1 MLLSQRIFPKL
12 LVIILISLCAQS
24 EICAQSII
32 FNHLTVEDGLS
43 NNDVNTVIQDQTGFI
58 WFGTDDGLNRFD
70 GYNFKVFRHDPS
82 DSNSLSDNSI
92 WSLME
97 DSKGNIWVGTK
108 GGVLN
113 KFDPATEKYTHWIL
127 ESKITKEN
135 SIKSL
140 YEDSKGNIWV
150 GSYRS
155 GLYRLNTLNNKID
168 NWQAESGNP
177 NSLSH
182 NYVQSIIED
191 NEDNLLIGTYIGLS
205 KFNPQNEKNGFQRFH
220 NDPDNVKSLSSDLI
234 WALSKSTVDPSIIWV
249 GTSHNLSKFI
259 SADLVFERIG
269 IPNPSNLQYGSGC
282 GYVLEEFIENESI
295 IWTDSYSGLLR
306 INLSTNETTRFL
318 YDENYSKSIISNQI
332 NKIIKDRSGV
342 IWIATEN
349 GISYITPK
357 STSFNNLSFGKNKY
371 NLSSHLQKKNITA
384 ISQAE
389 EDRIWIGTTDGL
401 YSIENL
407 NDKSQLKEYSKFTG
421 SHIWSIATAEKD
433 EVWIGTF
440 GKGLKQFNYKEDR
453 ITSWDIDHH
462 KTRTQSLYY
471 NKTLLV
477 DSKKNIWVGYW
488 GVGVALINSK
498 TAKFDV
504 WLNEPGNPRS
514 LSNNDVWVI
523 KEDKLGRI
531 WLGTS
536 SGGLN
541 LYEDK
546 EGGIF
551 HRWIQKAGEHNSL
564 NSNTINSICES
575 KSGEYSQA
583 KNKIVLW
590 IGTSNGLNRFLIK
603 NRNNDQNPYS
613 FDVEIDS
620 YTLKDGLSDNSVNSI
635 IEDDDGNLWLG
646 TGSGISFFDVT
657 KKQFI
662 NFTSA
667 DGLNGMVMNQE
678 SSLQFADGVMLF
690 GSNKGLN
697 VFEPKKIKLSSYKP
711 SIVITDF
718 QIFNTSV
725 KIGDNSPLKESITI
739 TKEIVLPYTED
750 VFSFEFAALDYN
762 SPTSIQYAYQL
773 EGFDMDWIPSG
784 KRRFVT
790 YTNLDP
796 GKYTFKVKSTNADG
810 VWNDEYTS
818 IRIVVNH
825 PWWRTLWAYGSYI
838 LMIGLGLF
846 AIRRFELNRTMLR
859 NKLKMRQIESE
870 QSIQL
875 EEMKS
880 RFFANLSHE
889 FRTPLM
895 LIKGPLEQLKVEK
908 SNDKYLEK
916 INLIE
921 RNSDRLKEL
930 IDQLLELSQ
939 LENASIPIRAN
950 KENLVSTLKG
960 LVSSFESLA
969 HEKNI
974 SLTFKSDSESQLSW
988 FDKDKFEKIINN
1000 LLSNA
1005 LKFTPDGGSVLVT
1018 IQNKLE
1024 NQRQLTEIKISDTG
1038 ISIPKDKLDKI
1049 FDRFFQVDDST
1060 QRSYGGSGIGLA
1072 LVKEFVDLHK
1082 WEISVNSELGKGT
1095 EFIINIPIGDDYLHV
1110 DERMKSEVPINM
1122 GREESKE
1129 IGAEELLQQIT
1140 DNSEQSNLINAGS
1153 KPSILIV
1160 DDSADVREY
1169 LISLLENSCQVFEAA
1184 NGIEGLNS
1192 AIEIS
1197 PDLII
1202 SDVMMPSMDGFEF
1215 CEKIKSDWH
1224 TSDIPVIL
1232 LTAKASLESKL
1243 EGLEIGADDYL
1254 TKPFESRELFIRIK
1268 NLLEQ
1273 RKRLKEKYSNDLTL
1287 ITNPKNLSSAD
1298 EMFIKK
1304 ASQIVES
1311 NLDKTNFNTELLA
1324 KELLVSRAKL
1334 YRKFVAI
1341 IGLAPGEF
1349 IRTIKLQKAA
1359 EMLTQ
1364 KQLSVTQVAYE
1375 IGFSSP
1381 AQFTR
1386 AFTKQFNCLP
1396 SEYS

>member
-1 MLLSQRIFPKL
+1 MKNFLKRI
-12 LVIILISLCAQS
+12 
-24 EICAQSII
+24 
-32 FNHLTVEDGLS
+32 
-43 NNDVNTVIQDQTGFI
+43 
-58 WFGTDDGLNRFD
+58 
-70 GYNFKVFRHDPS
+70 
-82 DSNSLSDNSI
+82 
-92 WSLME
+92 
-97 DSKGNIWVGTK
+97 
-108 GGVLN
+108 VLN
-113 KFDPATEKYTHWIL
+113 QSMKILREISGLAHIKTDCTNWI
-127 ESKITKEN
+127 
-135 SIKSL
+135 IKS
-140 YEDSKGNIWV
+140 G
-150 GSYRS
+150 
-155 GLYRLNTLNNKID
+155 KIVH
-168 NWQAESGNP
+168 WKSEPSNP

-182 NYVQSIIED
+182 NYVQSILEATDGNI
-191 NEDNLLIGTYIGLS
+191 LVGTYIG
-205 KFNPQNEKNGFQRFH
+205 FNVLNPNHPEKGFRRFFH
-220 NDPDNVKSLSSDLI
+220 SENDKNSLSSNLI
-234 WALSKSTVDPSIIWV
+234 WSLSKSVTNPNIIWI
-249 GTSHNLSKFI
+249 GTSHNLTKFN
-259 SADLVFERIG
+259 SADLSFQRIE
-269 IPNPSNLQYGSGC
+269 IPNPKNLQYGSGS
-282 GYVLEEFIENESI
+282 GVVIEEVVENENILWS
-295 IWTDSYSGLLR
+295 DSYSGLLR
-306 INLSTNETTRFL
+306 INLSTNESTRFL

-357 STSFNNLSFGKNKY
+357 STSFNNLSFGKNKN
-371 NLSSHLQKKNITA
+371 NLSSHLQKKNITG
-384 ISQAE
+384 ICQSK
-389 EDRIWIGTTDGL
+389 DGKVWVGTTDGL

-407 NDKSQLKEYSKFTG
+407 KDKPQLKEYSKFTG

-440 GKGLKQFNYKEDR
+440 GNGLKQFNYKEDR
-453 ITSWDIDHH
+453 ITSWDIDHP

-488 GVGVALINSK
+488 GVGAALINSK

-504 WLNEPGNPRS
+504 WLNELGNPRS

-523 KEDKLGRI
+523 KEDRLGRI

-536 SGGLN
+536 GGGLN

-551 HRWIQKAGEHNSL
+551 HRWIQKAGEPNSL

-575 KSGEYSQA
+575 KSGEYSQT
-583 KNKIVLW
+583 KNKILLW

-603 NRNNDQNPYS
+603 NRNNDQNPYL

-646 TGSGISFFDVT
+646 TGSGISFFDVR
-657 KKQFI
+657 KKQFK

-667 DGLNGMVMNQE
+667 DGLNGMLMNQE
-678 SSLQFADGVMLF
+678 ASLKFADGTMLF

-697 VFEPKKIKLSSYKP
+697 VFDPKNIKLSSYKP

-725 KIGDNSPLKESITI
+725 KIGDNLPLKESITG

-762 SPTSIQYAYQL
+762 SPLSIQYAYQL

-810 VWNDEYTS
+810 VWSDEFRS
-818 IRIVVNH
+818 IKIVVNP

-846 AIRRFELNRTMLR
+846 AIRRFELSRTMLR
-859 NKLKMRQIESE
+859 NKLKMRQLESE
-870 QSIQL
+870 QSTQL

-895 LIKGPLEQLKVEK
+895 LIKGPLEQLKEEK
-908 SNDKYLEK
+908 SNDKYLAK

-939 LENASIPIRAN
+939 LENATIPLRAS

-969 HEKNI
+969 KGKNI
-974 SLTFKSDSESQLSW
+974 SLTFSSDSESQLSW
-988 FDKDKFEKIINN
+988 FDKDKLEKIINN
-1000 LLSNA
+1000 ILSNA
-1005 LKFTPDGGSVLVT
+1005 IKFTPDGGSVLVV
-1018 IQNKLE
+1018 IQNKLV
-1024 NQRQLTEIKISDTG
+1024 NQRQITEIKISDTG
-1038 ISIPKDKLDKI
+1038 VSIPQDKLEKI

-1060 QRSYGGSGIGLA
+1060 QRTYGGSGIGLA

-1082 WEISVNSELGKGT
+1082 WEISVNSELGRGT
-1095 EFIINIPIGDDYLHV
+1095 EFIINIPIGDDYLNIDEKINGEASFKIV
-1110 DERMKSEVPINM
+1110 DK
-1122 GREESKE
+1122 GSKE
-1129 IGAEELLQQIT
+1129 IGVKELSQNIT
-1140 DNSEQSNLINAGS
+1140 DNSEQFNYIISDS
-1153 KPSILIV
+1153 KPSVLIV

-1169 LISLLENSCQVFEAA
+1169 LKSLLENSYQVFEAA
-1184 NGIEGLNS
+1184 NGTEGINS

-1197 PDLII
+1197 PDLIL

-1273 RKRLKEKYSNDLTL
+1273 RKRLKEKYSNDINLL
-1287 ITNPKNLSSAD
+1287 TNPKNLSSSD

-1311 NLDKTNFNTELLA
+1311 NLDKTNFSTELLA

-1386 AFTKQFNCLP
+1386 AFSKQFNCLP